1 MVKSLRRENETP
13 EERQKRLL
21 ADSKRKSAKRRE
33 VTANEKQFRNDME
46 AQRKRR
52 KRQEAA
58 LREKS
63 GEMGEERVP
72 FWKEWATQD
81 EFASA
86 HYPRLDT
93 FHKRMEG
100 LTFHTCVSC
109 EESWPTLDVKYSTQ
123 MCKQCTTDQGNGW
136 VGLLTSD
143 NNMNPGRVPPPLKD
157 LSVVEEMLIAQ
168 IAPMMHI
175 FRLPAGRQFGYRGHV
190 LNLPQNV
197 QSVLTRLPRT
207 KSNLG
212 MVVVRQT
219 RNSGKV
225 NAEEAKEQKEQ
236 KEQKDTNEE
245 EDDAVHFSHS
255 VLPSAALNLTER
267 QKLDKFIDSLGNKSA
282 DEQVEEKGDSS
293 KENGD
298 QQDHMSWPTYGSNPI
313 SEFTTEGYFTQ
324 AFPALFPTGAGD
336 FRSPRLRS
344 VTLGEYL
351 KHIMRYKDGRFA
363 RHPRFRYF
371 ALNTM
376 MRWRA
381 LETAR
386 VFVKQ
391 NPSDAALT
399 VEELR
404 EMTKTSEKIPH
415 FANKVVHFGKSL
427 HGTKQYWNM
436 QKKNL
441 FAMMEKLGSPSCF
454 FTLSAADLHWP
465 EFFNLAAHYSPDKTA
480 EELHAEYRDRNE
492 TLNSNPMLADWL
504 FTKRATDY
512 LHNIMANVYCFTDY
526 WARIEYQHRGSAHM
540 HGVGWIRDAPDC
552 EEITRRIKDYPE
564 FQLGK
569 DDEPNEER
577 MKEILTEEGQEIVD
591 FADWLVST
599 MNPSFDEEGK
609 GEMPQTKKG
618 NHPCHEKWAD
628 ISDHDADYKRLIAT
642 VERHTECKQTTC
654 LKTNLIGESV
664 CRFGFPK
671 TLRKETT
678 LEISPFGKPEQHT
691 EAEIEHKRNDPR
703 VNSHN
708 RFQLEGWRANVD
720 MQVIVSPYAVGKYI
734 AKYATKSEPQSATLK
749 ETFKMITET
758 MSTADPARNVVSKL
772 LMKTVGER
780 DYSAQET
787 CHLIMGEK
795 LVTSTREF
803 KTLFLE
809 NKREVDPAAK
819 PGRTATLPTVIEEYM
834 RRPVEIEDVCLLDY
848 VSDYYINAKGKTV
861 RRHKSVVV
869 RVAPRI
875 LCNKSNKEQYEKYCY
890 YQLMKFKPF
899 RKLDHLTIEEEE
911 AENEITDTDGET
923 IPLPSTKAFKKFIR
937 TASMKLVNRIE
948 LMEDIE
954 SIVNIQMPFE
964 ETEEDPN
971 KAQKDEEKD
980 LGQKKIRDQDDWM
993 KLCRPPNSADD
1004 FDEDDTRDSEFNQG
1018 DLAHYNWSEKLA
1030 QFPPLS
1036 EAPKFVTEARKKST
1050 SSKKDLVA
1058 AADSSLLQGN
1068 QKLAYDIV
1076 RSHNELTKSG
1086 FECKPLRMIVCGSA
1100 GTGKSYLINCIKEML
1115 GSECILAA
1123 PTGVAAFNIGGQT
1136 LHSLLR
1142 IPLQKTSFSDV
1153 QGPSLRDL
1161 QERFEDVRYLIIDEM
1176 SMVGRHQLSLIHRRL
1191 CQALPQGACESFGGI
1206 SLIFFGDMGQLPP
1219 VGDSPLYRS
1228 AATEG
1233 SATNQGRQLYMTFDV
1248 VVQLTKI
1255 IRQSG
1260 NDELQI
1266 KFRDALQRLRDG
1278 CPSYEDWNDLYMSR
1292 NFARHDQLGDVKTSF
1307 RDAVRLFA
1315 CRENVAE
1322 FNFNCLKNSNKP
1334 VAVINADHNC
1344 TEAKNAN
1351 EEDAGELYA
1360 RVRLC
1365 EGARVMLT
1373 SNLWTEM
1380 GLVNGSMGYVVAI
1393 LYQPGAKPPALPT
1406 AVVVQMDK
1414 YNGPTWGGERCVP
1427 ICPIE
1432 RTWPSSTGN
1441 RKSSCKRRQLPIQL
1455 AWAVTV
1461 HKSQGLTLD
1470 RAVIDIGKREFA
1482 PGITYVGFSRV
1493 RHINHC
1499 LIQGFDYA
1507 RISNLSKSKSYK
1519 QRLNEDKR
1527 LDGLARRTE
1536 KTFQSL
1542 AGNSND
1548 TVPDDIKEF
1557 FKHLENEESVI
1568 DKEEHSDHTYSKKM
1582 IADNDKDTDKIDT
1595 GAVKVTKTAAKK
1607 APVPKPKGKRASR
1620 ARTSVPLPPA
1630 AKKRRT
1636 TTPPSP
1642 NPFLL
1647 QMGRK
1652 RESIVGDGNCYF
1664 RTVSKAAFGTED
1676 HHLALR
1682 LQIVNFMAEYQ
1693 SVFEMFCCNTEHE
1706 AHISK
1711 LRQEGAWATQA
1722 EIHATATLFQ
1732 IDVSI
1737 FTWMG
1742 KEWTWNTY
1750 KPRFDITV
1758 PALIRLPVNRIEI
1771 QHYRNHFDLIV
1782 PIDQSELALA
1792 SPRKSAKACDNPK
1805 LLCSS
1810 LAANEADLL
1819 MANEQ

>member
-1 MVKSLRRENETP
+1 
-13 EERQKRLL
+13 
-21 ADSKRKSAKRRE
+21 
-33 VTANEKQFRNDME
+33 
-46 AQRKRR
+46 
-52 KRQEAA
+52 
-58 LREKS
+58 
-63 GEMGEERVP
+63 
-72 FWKEWATQD
+72 
-81 EFASA
+81 
-86 HYPRLDT
+86 
-93 FHKRMEG
+93 
-100 LTFHTCVSC
+100 
-109 EESWPTLDVKYSTQ
+109 
-123 MCKQCTTDQGNGW
+123 
-136 VGLLTSD
+136 
-143 NNMNPGRVPPPLKD
+143 
-157 LSVVEEMLIAQ
+157 
-168 IAPMMHI
+168 
-175 FRLPAGRQFGYRGHV
+175 
-190 LNLPQNV
+190 
-197 QSVLTRLPRT
+197 
-207 KSNLG
+207 
-212 MVVVRQT
+212 
-219 RNSGKV
+219 
-225 NAEEAKEQKEQ
+225 
-236 KEQKDTNEE
+236 
-245 EDDAVHFSHS
+245 
-255 VLPSAALNLTER
+255 
-267 QKLDKFIDSLGNKSA
+267 
-282 DEQVEEKGDSS
+282 
-293 KENGD
+293 
-298 QQDHMSWPTYGSNPI
+298 
-313 SEFTTEGYFTQ
+313 
-324 AFPALFPTGAGD
+324 
-336 FRSPRLRS
+336 
-344 VTLGEYL
+344 
-351 KHIMRYKDGRFA
+351 
-363 RHPRFRYF
+363 
-371 ALNTM
+371 
-376 MRWRA
+376 
-381 LETAR
+381 
-386 VFVKQ
+386 
-391 NPSDAALT
+391 
-399 VEELR
+399 
-404 EMTKTSEKIPH
+404 
-415 FANKVVHFGKSL
+415 
-427 HGTKQYWNM
+427 
-436 QKKNL
+436 
-441 FAMMEKLGSPSCF
+441 
-454 FTLSAADLHWP
+454 
-465 EFFNLAAHYSPDKTA
+465 
-480 EELHAEYRDRNE
+480 
-492 TLNSNPMLADWL
+492 
-504 FTKRATDY
+504 
-512 LHNIMANVYCFTDY
+512 
-526 WARIEYQHRGSAHM
+526 
-540 HGVGWIRDAPDC
+540 
-552 EEITRRIKDYPE
+552 
-564 FQLGK
+564 
-569 DDEPNEER
+569 
-577 MKEILTEEGQEIVD
+577 
-591 FADWLVST
+591 
-599 MNPSFDEEGK
+599 
-609 GEMPQTKKG
+609 
-618 NHPCHEKWAD
+618 
-628 ISDHDADYKRLIAT
+628 
-642 VERHTECKQTTC
+642 
-654 LKTNLIGESV
+654 
-664 CRFGFPK
+664 
-671 TLRKETT
+671 
-678 LEISPFGKPEQHT
+678 
-691 EAEIEHKRNDPR
+691 
-703 VNSHN
+703 
-708 RFQLEGWRANVD
+708 
-720 MQVIVSPYAVGKYI
+720 
-734 AKYATKSEPQSATLK
+734 
-749 ETFKMITET
+749 
-758 MSTADPARNVVSKL
+758 
-772 LMKTVGER
+772 
-780 DYSAQET
+780 
-787 CHLIMGEK
+787 
-795 LVTSTREF
+795 
-803 KTLFLE
+803 
-809 NKREVDPAAK
+809 
-819 PGRTATLPTVIEEYM
+819 
-834 RRPVEIEDVCLLDY
+834 
-848 VSDYYINAKGKTV
+848 
-861 RRHKSVVV
+861 
-869 RVAPRI
+869 
-875 LCNKSNKEQYEKYCY
+875 
-890 YQLMKFKPF
+890 
-899 RKLDHLTIEEEE
+899 
-911 AENEITDTDGET
+911 
-923 IPLPSTKAFKKFIR
+923 
-937 TASMKLVNRIE
+937 
-948 LMEDIE
+948 MEDIE

-971 KAQKDEEKD
+971 EAQKDEEKD
-980 LGQKKIRDQDDWM
+980 LGQQKIRDQDDWM
-993 KLCRPPNSADD
+993 KLCRPPNSANN

-1050 SSKKDLVA
+1050 LSKKDLVA

-1161 QERFEDVRYLIIDEM
+1161 QERFEDVRYLIIDKM

-1206 SLIFFGDMGQLPP
+1206 SVIFFGDMGQLPP

-1344 TEAKNAN
+1344 TEAKNDN
-1351 EEDAGELYA
+1351 EEDAGGLYA

-1380 GLVNGSMGYVVAI
+1380 GLINGSMGYVVAI

-1414 YNGPTWGGERCVP
+1414 YDGPTWGGERCVP

-1636 TTPPSP
+1636 NTPPSP

-1652 RESIVGDGNCYF
+1652 RESIVGDGKCYF

-1682 LQIVNFMAEYQ
+1682 LQIVNFMAEYK
-1693 SVFEMFCCNTEHE
+1693 SVFEMFCCNTEYE

-1750 KPRFDITV
+1750 KQRFDITV